1 MEKKKENN
9 QLTNMSERE
18 INSLA
23 AATARSG
30 ACMYLHGVQTDR
42 ETDRHS
48 DNGQRVGRERE
59 RGGERERENLEDLG

>member
-1 MEKKKENN
+1 MRWEVG
-9 QLTNMSERE
+9 R
-18 INSLA
+18 
-23 AATARSG
+23 
-30 ACMYLHGVQTDR
+30 ACMYLHGAQTDR